1 MSNLNKSSSSLIE
14 DGQNVQF
21 LEQQKIVELNKLSP
35 GEPNWYAV
43 FTDLSF
49 VWRLGIIILAMVVC
63 ALVILNVT
71 LDPSSKSW
79 FNQLHKPDWMPD
91 GITITLI
98 FAFVSIL
105 LAWTWYK
112 LSRVAHWSVNLLFVA
127 IIAIQVVWTLQ
138 LYRFRHLEVGRYLA
152 CFFLGVMVLLLLVC
166 FYYTRFSDITF
177 YTLLYVGWLVIV
189 VCFTF
194 GLKSLDKEYKI
205 LGLVTD
211 KNSSLYKR
219 KMKME
224 IVQGIKVTE
233 DGQKIEVNPEDQE

>member
-1 MSNLNKSSSSLIE
+1 MSNLKNKSSLLE

-21 LEQQKIVELNKLSP
+21 LEQQKIIELNKLSP
-35 GEPNWYAV
+35 GEPNWYGV

-49 VWRLGIIILAMVVC
+49 VWRLGIVIAVMVVC

-98 FAFVSIL
+98 FSFLSIL
-105 LAWTWYK
+105 LAWTWYRISK
-112 LSRVAHWSVNLLFVA
+112 VTHWSFNLLFVTILA
-127 IIAIQVVWTLQ
+127 LQLVWALQ
-138 LYRFRHLEVGRYLA
+138 LYRFQHLEVGRYLA
-152 CFFLGVMVLLLLVC
+152 CFFLGFMVLLLLVC
-166 FYYTRFSDITF
+166 FYYLGFSDVSF
-177 YTLLYVGWLVIV
+177 YTLLYVGWLIAVT
-189 VCFTF
+189 CFTF

-205 LGLVTD
+205 LGMVSD

-224 IVQGIKVTE
+224 IVQGIKITE
-233 DGQKIEVNPEDQE
+233 DGQKIEFNAEDQE